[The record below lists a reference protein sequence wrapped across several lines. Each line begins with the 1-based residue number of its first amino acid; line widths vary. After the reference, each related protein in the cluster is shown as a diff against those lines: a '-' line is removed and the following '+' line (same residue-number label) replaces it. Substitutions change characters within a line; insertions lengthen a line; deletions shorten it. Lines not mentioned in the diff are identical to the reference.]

1 MKKVIQFLTIA
12 AFASMLTIVAL
23 FFFTSMNPFELVSG
37 LFISFSGFILGT
49 SNLIFLA
56 NGKHSNSIS
65 YFTLLV
71 FFTTV
76 SIFLSAEFYTNF
88 WNFSLLA
95 HLFIVTVALLEI
107 IPKQKNKLV
116 LITRITTIST
126 AILFGII
133 LIAKL
138 QSPELFGVLKI
149 LVILTI
155 GFQIVS
161 FFAMRKT
168 NIN

>member
-1 MKKVIQFLTIA
+1 
-12 AFASMLTIVAL
+12 MLTIVAL
-23 FFFTSMNPFELVSG
+23 FFFTSLNPFELVSG

-76 SIFLSAEFYTNF
+76 SIFFSAEFYSNF

-95 HLFIVTVALLEI
+95 HLFIVTFALLELL
-107 IPKQKNKLV
+107 PPQKNTL
-116 LITRITTIST
+116 TTIVRLTTILT
-126 AILFGII
+126 AILFGFI
-133 LIAKL
+133 LIGKFQTPQLFAILKL
-138 QSPELFGVLKI
+138 

-155 GFQIVS
+155 GFHLT
-161 FFAMRKT
+161 FFLFKSKISKL
-168 NIN
+168 NKH